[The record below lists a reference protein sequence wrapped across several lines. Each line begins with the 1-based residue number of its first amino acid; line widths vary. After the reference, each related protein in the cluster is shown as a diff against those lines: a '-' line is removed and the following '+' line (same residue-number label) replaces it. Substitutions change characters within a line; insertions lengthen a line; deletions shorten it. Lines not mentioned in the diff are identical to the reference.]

1 MFVINIAHK
10 TVNCFNYSYITSFSH
25 FDSVSVTSVTTH
37 YEKLGTL
44 NKIFQSALILGPI
57 HRTFKFFFFKVR

>member
-44 NKIFQSALILGPI
+44 NKIFKVRLFWVQFTALLNY
-57 HRTFKFFFFKVR
+57 FFFKVR

>member
-10 TVNCFNYSYITSFSH
+10 TVNCFHYSYITSFSH
-25 FDSVSVTSVTTH
+25 FDSVSVTSVKTH

-44 NKIFQSALILGPI
+44 NKN
-57 HRTFKFFFFKVR
+57 FKVR